1 MSQHIIVWFRQD
13 LRLND
18 NPALE
23 SAVSSNKAV
32 IPVYINDDNCGRP
45 AGTMARWW
53 RDASLA
59 KLEQDLRARG
69 SRLIYRDGKAET
81 ILPKLAEETGAAAV
95 LWNRQYEADI
105 VARDTALKATLKDKG
120 LKAESFNGSL
130 LFEPWE
136 VTSKSTGGPFK
147 VFTPFWRACRA
158 LGLKRGLWTAPD
170 KFNAPEGWPHSD
182 ALPQSAAL
190 PHMDKLQ
197 DWQPGE
203 DGARAALKLF
213 LTQNISGYAERRNL
227 PAEPAT
233 SRLSPHLRWGEISPA
248 RIVAETEQANISSDD
263 GDKFLS
269 ELGWREF
276 SYQLLY
282 HNPDLRQTC
291 LQEKFEAFPWRHN
304 EADFEAWKSGET
316 GYPIV
321 DAGMRELRR
330 TGYMHNRVRMV
341 AASFLIKHLL
351 IDWREGERWF
361 WECLVD
367 ADPANNSASWQW
379 VAGCGADAAPY
390 FRIFNP
396 ILQGP
401 KFDADGIYTKTYVP
415 ELNALSG
422 KTLYAP
428 WTAKGD
434 MLAAGEIALGATYPN
449 PIVNHEA
456 ARARAL
462 ESFKSLS

>member
-18 NPALE
+18 NPALQ
-23 SAVSSNKAV
+23 SALNSSSAV
-32 IPVYINDDNCGRP
+32 IPVFIDDETCGRQ
-45 AGTMARWW
+45 AGSMSRWW
-53 RDASLA
+53 RDNSLA
-59 KLEQDLRARG
+59 KLNNALNKRG
-69 SRLIYRDGKAET
+69 SRLIYRKGKAADV
-81 ILPKLAEETGAAAV
+81 LPALALEVGATSV
-95 LWNRQYEADI
+95 YWNRQYEANI
-105 VARDTALKATLKDKG
+105 VARDTAIKSKLKEDGIKV
-120 LKAESFNGSL
+120 ESFNGSL

-136 VTSKSTGGPFK
+136 VTSKSTGGPFR
-147 VFTPFWRACRA
+147 VFTPFWRACCS
-158 LGLKRGLWTAPD
+158 LGLKRGLSD
-170 KFNAPEGWPHSD
+170 APEKISAPEQWPNSD
-182 ALPQSAAL
+182 ALPETSAL
-190 PHMDKLQ
+190 PHMDNL
-197 DWQPGE
+197 DMWQPGE
-203 DGARAALKLF
+203 DGASDALALF
-213 LTQNISGYAERRNL
+213 LSKNIGDYAERRNL

-248 RIVAETEQANISSDD
+248 RIIAETQAANIKTND
-263 GDKFLS
+263 GDKFFS

-282 HNPDLRQTC
+282 HNPELAETC
-291 LQEKFEAFPWRHN
+291 LQDKFEAFPWRDD
-304 EADFEAWKSGET
+304 ADAFEAWRLGET

-330 TGYMHNRVRMV
+330 TGYMHNRVRMI

-351 IDWREGERWF
+351 IDWREGEKWF

-401 KFDADGIYTKTYVP
+401 KFDAEGIYTKTYVP

-428 WTAKGD
+428 WTAKSD
-434 MLAAGEIALGATYPN
+434 MLDSGAISLGNTYPN

-462 ESFKSLS
+462 ESFKSL

>member
-1 MSQHIIVWFRQD
+1 MSQNIIVWFRQD

-23 SAVSSNKAV
+23 SALSGDNTITA
-32 IPVYINDDNCGRP
+32 IFIDDENCGRQ

-53 RDASLA
+53 RDRSLAALDASLQ
-59 KLEQDLRARG
+59 KRG
-69 SRLIYRDGKAET
+69 NRLIYRRGKATEV
-81 ILPKLAEETGAAAV
+81 LRKLAEEVQASTV
-95 LWNRQYEADI
+95 YWNRQYEADI
-105 VARDTALKATLKDKG
+105 VARDTDIKAELKAAG
-120 LKAESFNGSL
+120 YEAESFNGSL

-158 LGLKRGLWTAPD
+158 LGLERGLFDAPQHIPSPD
-170 KFNAPEGWPHSD
+170 TNISSEP
-182 ALPQSAAL
+182 LPQTDAL
-190 PHMDKLQ
+190 PHMDRLD

-203 DGARAALKLF
+203 SGATRALEVF
-213 LTQNISGYAERRNL
+213 LTQNISGYGERRNL

-248 RIVAETEQANISSDD
+248 RIAAETLAAKINQED

-269 ELGWREF
+269 EIGWREF

-282 HNPDLRQTC
+282 HNPDLPETC
-291 LQEKFEAFPWRHN
+291 LQEKFEAFPWR
-304 EADFEAWKSGET
+304 ESAEDLEAWKRGET

-330 TGYMHNRVRMV
+330 TGYMHNRVRMI

-351 IDWREGERWF
+351 IDWREGEKWF

-401 KFDADGIYTKTYVP
+401 KFDGDGIYTKAYVP
-415 ELNALSG
+415 ELKSLSG
-422 KTLYAP
+422 KTLFSP

-434 MLAAGEIALGATYPN
+434 MLDSGNIALGQTYPN

-462 ESFKSLS
+462 ESFKSL

>member
-1 MSQHIIVWFRQD
+1 M
-13 LRLND
+13 
-18 NPALE
+18 
-23 SAVSSNKAV
+23 
-32 IPVYINDDNCGRP
+32 
-45 AGTMARWW
+45 
-53 RDASLA
+53 
-59 KLEQDLRARG
+59 
-69 SRLIYRDGKAET
+69 RLIL
-81 ILPKLAEETGAAAV
+81 LPAIPPSKS
-95 LWNRQYEADI
+95 
-105 VARDTALKATLKDKG
+105 KLKDSG
-120 LKAESFNGSL
+120 IEAESFNGSL

-147 VFTPFWRACRA
+147 VFTPFWRACCA
-158 LGLKRGLWTAPD
+158 LGLKRGLWNAPD
-170 KFNAPEGWPHSD
+170 KITAPAQWPQSD
-182 ALPQSAAL
+182 ALPATAPL
-190 PHMDKLQ
+190 DHMDSLNI
-197 DWQPGE
+197 WQPGE
-203 DGARAALKLF
+203 DGARDALALF
-213 LTQNISGYAERRNL
+213 LSENISGYAERRNL

-248 RIVAETEQANISSDD
+248 RIVAETEAANIKTDD
-263 GDKFLS
+263 GTKFLS

-282 HNPDLRQTC
+282 HNPELAETC
-291 LQEKFEAFPWRHN
+291 LQNKFEAFPWRDD
-304 EADFEAWKSGET
+304 ADAFEAWKRGET

-330 TGYMHNRVRMV
+330 TGYMHNRVRMI

-351 IDWREGERWF
+351 IDWREGEKWF

-428 WTAKGD
+428 WTAKSD
-434 MLAAGEIALGATYPN
+434 MLDSGAISLGDTYPN

-462 ESFKSLS
+462 ESFKSL

>member
-18 NPALE
+18 NPALQ
-23 SAVSSNKAV
+23 SALNGNHAV
-32 IPVYINDDNCGRP
+32 TPVFIDDDDCGRRP
-45 AGTMARWW
+45 GVMGRWW
-53 RDASLA
+53 RDKSLA
-59 KLEQDLRARG
+59 QLNDALKLRG
-69 SRLIYRDGKAET
+69 SQLIYRKGRAQEV
-81 ILPKLAEETGAAAV
+81 LPTLAKQVGATAV
-95 LWNRQYEADI
+95 YWNRQYEADI
-105 VARDTALKATLKDKG
+105 VARDTAIKIKLKDNHIY
-120 LKAESFNGSL
+120 AESFNGSL

-147 VFTPFWRACRA
+147 VFTPFWRACCA
-158 LGLKRGLWTAPD
+158 MGLKRGLWNAPD
-170 KFNAPEGWPHSD
+170 KITAPAQWPQSD
-182 ALPQSAAL
+182 ALPATAPL
-190 PHMDKLQ
+190 DHMDSLNM
-197 DWQPGE
+197 WQPGE
-203 DGARAALKLF
+203 DGARDALALF
-213 LTQNISGYAERRNL
+213 LTQNIDGYAERRNL

-233 SRLSPHLRWGEISPA
+233 SRLSPHLRWGEISPS
-248 RIVAETEQANISSDD
+248 RIVAETEAANIKADD
-263 GDKFLS
+263 GTKFLS

-282 HNPDLRQTC
+282 HNPELAETC
-291 LQEKFEAFPWRHN
+291 LQNKFEAFPWRDDA
-304 EADFEAWKSGET
+304 EALEAWKRGET

-330 TGYMHNRVRMV
+330 TGYMHNRVRMI

-351 IDWREGERWF
+351 IDWREGEKWF

-428 WTAKGD
+428 WTAKSD
-434 MLAAGEIALGATYPN
+434 MLDSGAISLGDTYPN

-462 ESFKSLS
+462 ESFKSL

>member
-18 NPALE
+18 NPALQ
-23 SAVSSNKAV
+23 SALNGNSAV
-32 IPVYINDDNCGRP
+32 IPVFIEDETCGRQ
-45 AGTMARWW
+45 AGSISRWW
-53 RDASLA
+53 RDNSLA
-59 KLEQDLRARG
+59 KLNNALSKRG
-69 SRLIYRDGKAET
+69 SRLIYRKGKAADV
-81 ILPKLAEETGAAAV
+81 LAALASEVDATSV
-95 LWNRQYEADI
+95 HWNRQYEADI
-105 VARDTALKATLKDKG
+105 VARDTAIKSTLKEDG
-120 LKAESFNGSL
+120 IEAESFNGSL

-147 VFTPFWRACRA
+147 VFTPFWRACCA
-158 LGLKRGLWTAPD
+158 LGLKRGLWD
-170 KFNAPEGWPHSD
+170 APEKISAPAQWPNSD
-182 ALPQSAAL
+182 ALPETAAL
-190 PHMDKLQ
+190 PHMDRL
-197 DWQPGE
+197 DMWQPGE
-203 DGARAALKLF
+203 DGARDALALF
-213 LTQNISGYAERRNL
+213 LGENISGYAERRNL

-248 RIVAETEQANISSDD
+248 RIVAETQAADIKADD

-282 HNPDLRQTC
+282 HNPELAETC
-291 LQEKFEAFPWRHN
+291 LQDKFEAFPWRDD
-304 EADFEAWKSGET
+304 ADAFEAWKLGET

-330 TGYMHNRVRMV
+330 TGYMHNRVRMI

-351 IDWREGERWF
+351 IDWRKGEKWF

-401 KFDADGIYTKTYVP
+401 KFDAEGIYTKTYVP
-415 ELNALSG
+415 ELNSLSG

-428 WTAKGD
+428 WTAKSD
-434 MLAAGEIALGATYPN
+434 MLDSGAISLGDTYPN

-462 ESFKSLS
+462 ESFKSL

>member
-18 NPALE
+18 NPALQ
-23 SAVSSNKAV
+23 SALNGKNAV
-32 IPVYINDDNCGRP
+32 TPVFIDDNDCGRQP
-45 AGTMARWW
+45 GIMGRWW
-53 RDASLA
+53 RDKSLA
-59 KLEQDLRARG
+59 QLNDALKSRG
-69 SRLIYRDGKAET
+69 SRLVFRKGRAQEV
-81 ILPKLAEETGAAAV
+81 LPTLAKQVGATAV
-95 LWNRQYEADI
+95 YWNRQYEADI
-105 VARDTALKATLKDKG
+105 VARDTAIKRTLKEGGID
-120 LKAESFNGSL
+120 AESFNGSL

-147 VFTPFWRACRA
+147 VFTPFWSACCA
-158 LGLKRGLWTAPD
+158 LGLKRGLWNVPDKITAP
-170 KFNAPEGWPHSD
+170 AQWPQSD
-182 ALPQSAAL
+182 ALPATAPL
-190 PHMDKLQ
+190 DHMDSL
-197 DWQPGE
+197 DIWQPGE
-203 DGARAALKLF
+203 DGARDALALF
-213 LTQNISGYAERRNL
+213 LAQNIAGYAERRNL

-248 RIVAETEQANISSDD
+248 RIVAETEATNIKTDD
-263 GDKFLS
+263 GTKFLS

-282 HNPDLRQTC
+282 HNPELAETC
-291 LQEKFEAFPWRHN
+291 LQNKFEAFPWRN
-304 EADFEAWKSGET
+304 DADAFEAWKHGET

-330 TGYMHNRVRMV
+330 TGYMHNRVRMI

-351 IDWREGERWF
+351 IDWREGEKWF

-415 ELNALSG
+415 ELSALSG

-428 WTAKGD
+428 WTAKSD
-434 MLAAGEIALGATYPN
+434 MLDSGAISLGDTYPN

-462 ESFKSLS
+462 ESFKSL

>member
-18 NPALE
+18 NSALQ
-23 SAVSSNKAV
+23 SALNGNSAV
-32 IPVYINDDNCGRP
+32 IPVFIEDETCGRQ
-45 AGTMARWW
+45 AGSMSRWW
-53 RDASLA
+53 RDNSLA
-59 KLEQDLRARG
+59 KLNNALSKRG
-69 SRLIYRDGKAET
+69 SRLIYRKGKAADV
-81 ILPKLAEETGAAAV
+81 LAALASEVGATSV
-95 LWNRQYEADI
+95 HWNRQYEADI
-105 VARDTALKATLKDKG
+105 VARDTAIKSTLKEDG
-120 LKAESFNGSL
+120 IEAESFNGSL

-147 VFTPFWRACRA
+147 VFTPFWRACCT
-158 LGLKRGLWTAPD
+158 LGLKRGLWD
-170 KFNAPEGWPHSD
+170 APEKISAPAQWPNSD
-182 ALPQSAAL
+182 ALPETAAL
-190 PHMDKLQ
+190 PHMDSL
-197 DWQPGE
+197 DMWQPGE
-203 DGARAALKLF
+203 DGARDALALF
-213 LTQNISGYAERRNL
+213 LSENISGYAERRNL

-248 RIVAETEQANISSDD
+248 RIVAETQAADIKADD

-282 HNPDLRQTC
+282 HNPELAETC
-291 LQEKFEAFPWRHN
+291 LQDKFEAFPWRDD
-304 EADFEAWKSGET
+304 ADAFEAWKLGET

-330 TGYMHNRVRMV
+330 TGYMHNRVRMI

-351 IDWREGERWF
+351 IDWREGEKWF
-361 WECLVD
+361 WECLAD

-401 KFDADGIYTKTYVP
+401 KFDAEGIYTKTYVP
-415 ELNALSG
+415 ELNTLSG

-428 WTAKGD
+428 WTAKSDILDSGAISLGD
-434 MLAAGEIALGATYPN
+434 TYPN
-449 PIVNHEA
+449 PIVKHFNRHDA
-456 ARARAL
+456 VI
-462 ESFKSLS
+462 FFG

>member
-18 NPALE
+18 NPALQ
-23 SAVSSNKAV
+23 SALNGNSAV
-32 IPVYINDDNCGRP
+32 IPVFIEDETCGRQ
-45 AGTMARWW
+45 AGSMSRWW
-53 RDASLA
+53 RDNSLA
-59 KLEQDLRARG
+59 KLNNALSKRG
-69 SRLIYRDGKAET
+69 SRLIYRKGKAADVLT
-81 ILPKLAEETGAAAV
+81 ALASEVGATSV
-95 LWNRQYEADI
+95 HWNRQYEADI
-105 VARDTALKATLKDKG
+105 IARDTAIKSTLKEDG
-120 LKAESFNGSL
+120 IEAESFNGSL

-147 VFTPFWRACRA
+147 VFTPFWRACCA
-158 LGLKRGLWTAPD
+158 LGLKRGLWD
-170 KFNAPEGWPHSD
+170 APEKISAPAQWPNSD
-182 ALPQSAAL
+182 ALPETAAL
-190 PHMDKLQ
+190 PHMDRLEM
-197 DWQPGE
+197 WQPGE
-203 DGARAALKLF
+203 DGAHDALALF
-213 LTQNISGYAERRNL
+213 LSENISGYAERRNL

-248 RIVAETEQANISSDD
+248 RIVAETQAADIKADD

-282 HNPDLRQTC
+282 HNPELAETC
-291 LQEKFEAFPWRHN
+291 LQDKFEAFPWRDD
-304 EADFEAWKSGET
+304 ADAFEAWKLGET

-330 TGYMHNRVRMV
+330 TGYMHNRVRMI

-351 IDWREGERWF
+351 IDWRKGEKWF

-401 KFDADGIYTKTYVP
+401 KFDAEGIYTKTYVP

-428 WTAKGD
+428 WTAKSD
-434 MLAAGEIALGATYPN
+434 MLDSGAISLGDTYPN

-462 ESFKSLS
+462 ESFKSL

>member
-1 MSQHIIVWFRQD
+1 VSQHIIVWFRQD

-23 SAVSSNKAV
+23 SALNSKAAV
-32 IPVYINDDNCGRP
+32 IPVYINDKNCGRQ
-45 AGTMARWW
+45 AGAMGLWW

-59 KLEQDLRARG
+59 KLDQALKARG
-69 SRLIYRDGKAET
+69 SKLIYRDGKAQDV
-81 ILPKLAEETGAAAV
+81 LPALATEVGASAV
-95 LWNRQYEADI
+95 VWNRQYEADI
-105 VARDTALKATLKDKG
+105 IARDTDIKSRLKDMG
-120 LKAESFNGSL
+120 LEAESFNASL

-158 LGLKRGLWTAPD
+158 LGIKRGLWDAPEKIAAPD
-170 KFNAPEGWPHSD
+170 SWPHSD
-182 ALPQSAAL
+182 ALPQATPLA
-190 PHMDKLQ
+190 HMDRL
-197 DWQPGE
+197 DEWQPGE
-203 DGARAALKLF
+203 DGARAALNLF

-227 PAEPAT
+227 PSEPAT

-248 RIVAETEQANISSDD
+248 RIVAETEKAKIIGDD

-282 HNPDLRQTC
+282 HNPDLPETC
-291 LQEKFEAFPWRHN
+291 LQEKFETFPWRDS
-304 EADFEAWKSGET
+304 ADDLEAWKRGET

-351 IDWREGERWF
+351 IDWREGEKWF

-401 KFDADGIYTKTYVP
+401 KFDAEGIYTKTYVP
-415 ELNALSG
+415 ELSALSG

-428 WTAKGD
+428 WTAKTE
-434 MLAAGEIALGATYPN
+434 MLDSGQIALGDTYPN

-462 ESFKSLS
+462 ERFKSL

>member
-18 NPALE
+18 NPALQ
-23 SAVSSNKAV
+23 SALKGSRAV
-32 IPVYINDDNCGRP
+32 IPVFIDDEACGRQ
-45 AGTMARWW
+45 AGSMSRWW
-53 RDASLA
+53 RDNSLA
-59 KLEQDLRARG
+59 KLNNALSKRG
-69 SRLIYRDGKAET
+69 SRLIYRK
-81 ILPKLAEETGAAAV
+81 GAAADV
-95 LWNRQYEADI
+95 LLALASEVGAKSVYWNRQYEANI
-105 VARDTALKATLKDKG
+105 VARDTAIKGKLKEASIE
-120 LKAESFNGSL
+120 AESFNGSL

-147 VFTPFWRACRA
+147 VFTPFWRACCA
-158 LGLKRGLWTAPD
+158 LGLKRGLSDAPG
-170 KFNAPEGWPHSD
+170 KISAPEQWPNGD
-182 ALPQSAAL
+182 ALPETSAL
-190 PHMDKLQ
+190 PHIDSLDM
-197 DWQPGE
+197 WQPGE
-203 DGARAALKLF
+203 DGAWNALALF
-213 LTQNISGYAERRNL
+213 LSENIGGYAERRNL

-248 RIVAETEQANISSDD
+248 RIVAETQAAEIKTID

-282 HNPDLRQTC
+282 HNPELAETC
-291 LQEKFEAFPWRHN
+291 LQDKFEAFPWRDD
-304 EADFEAWKSGET
+304 ADALEAWKLGET

-330 TGYMHNRVRMV
+330 TGYMHNRVRMIT
-341 AASFLIKHLL
+341 ASFLIKHLL
-351 IDWREGERWF
+351 IDWREGEKWF

-401 KFDADGIYTKTYVP
+401 KFDAEGIYTKTYVP

-428 WTAKGD
+428 WTAKSD
-434 MLAAGEIALGATYPN
+434 MLDSGAISLGNTYPN

-462 ESFKSLS
+462 ESFKSL

>member
-1 MSQHIIVWFRQD
+1 MSQNIIVWFRQD

-18 NPALE
+18 NPALQC
-23 SAVSSNKAV
+23 ALDGNNTV
-32 IPVYINDDNCGRP
+32 IPVFIDDENCGRQ
-45 AGTMARWW
+45 AGTMGLWW
-53 RDASLA
+53 RNKSLA
-59 KLEQDLRARG
+59 KLDASLKKRG
-69 SRLIYRDGKAET
+69 NRLIYRKGRAADVLTG
-81 ILPKLAEETGAAAV
+81 LAKEVNAHAV
-95 LWNRQYEADI
+95 YWNRQYEADI
-105 VARDTALKATLKDKG
+105 VARDTAIKSKLKDG
-120 LKAESFNGSL
+120 GIDAESFNGSL

-147 VFTPFWRACRA
+147 VFTPFWRACCA
-158 LGLKRGLWTAPD
+158 LGLKRGLWNVPDKITAP
-170 KFNAPEGWPHSD
+170 AQWPESH
-182 ALPQSAAL
+182 ALPDTAAL
-190 PHMDKLQ
+190 AQMDSLNI
-197 DWQPGE
+197 WQPGE
-203 DGARAALKLF
+203 DGAGDALALF

-248 RIVAETEQANISSDD
+248 RIVAETEAANIKTDD
-263 GDKFLS
+263 GTKFLS

-282 HNPDLRQTC
+282 HNPELAETC
-291 LQEKFEAFPWRHN
+291 LQNKFEAFPWRN
-304 EADFEAWKSGET
+304 DADAFEAWKLGET

-330 TGYMHNRVRMV
+330 TGYMHNRVRMI

-351 IDWREGERWF
+351 IDWREGEKWF

-415 ELNALSG
+415 ELSALSG
-422 KTLYAP
+422 KNLYAP
-428 WTAKGD
+428 WTAKSD
-434 MLAAGEIALGATYPN
+434 MLDSGAIRLGNTYPN

-462 ESFKSLS
+462 KSFKSL

>member
-18 NPALE
+18 NPALQ
-23 SAVSSNKAV
+23 SALNGKNAV
-32 IPVYINDDNCGRP
+32 TPVFIDDNDCGRQP
-45 AGTMARWW
+45 GIMGRWW
-53 RDASLA
+53 RDKSLA
-59 KLEQDLRARG
+59 QLNDALKSRG
-69 SRLIYRDGKAET
+69 SRLVFRKGKAQEV
-81 ILPKLAEETGAAAV
+81 LPTLAKQVGATAV
-95 LWNRQYEADI
+95 YWNRQYEADI
-105 VARDTALKATLKDKG
+105 VARDTAIKSTLKEG
-120 LKAESFNGSL
+120 GIEAESFNGSL

-147 VFTPFWRACRA
+147 VFTPFWRACCA
-158 LGLKRGLWTAPD
+158 LGLKRGLWNVPDKITAP
-170 KFNAPEGWPHSD
+170 AQWPQSD
-182 ALPQSAAL
+182 ALPATAPL
-190 PHMDKLQ
+190 DHMDSL
-197 DWQPGE
+197 DIWQPGE
-203 DGARAALKLF
+203 DGARDALALF
-213 LTQNISGYAERRNL
+213 LAQNIAGYAERRNL

-248 RIVAETEQANISSDD
+248 RIVAETEATNIKTDD
-263 GDKFLS
+263 GTKFLS

-282 HNPDLRQTC
+282 HNPELAETC
-291 LQEKFEAFPWRHN
+291 LQNKFEAFPWRN
-304 EADFEAWKSGET
+304 DADAFEAWKRGET

-330 TGYMHNRVRMV
+330 TGYMHNRVRMI

-351 IDWREGERWF
+351 IDWREGEKWF

-415 ELNALSG
+415 ELTALSG

-428 WTAKGD
+428 WTAKSD
-434 MLAAGEIALGATYPN
+434 MLDSGAISLGDTYPN

-462 ESFKSLS
+462 ESFKSL

>member
-18 NPALE
+18 NPALQ
-23 SAVSSNKAV
+23 SALNGKNAV
-32 IPVYINDDNCGRP
+32 IPVFIDDNDCGRQP
-45 AGTMARWW
+45 GIMGRWW
-53 RDASLA
+53 RDKSLA
-59 KLEQDLRARG
+59 QLNDALKSRG
-69 SRLIYRDGKAET
+69 SRLVFRKGRAQEV
-81 ILPKLAEETGAAAV
+81 LPTLAKQVGATAV
-95 LWNRQYEADI
+95 YWNRQYEADI
-105 VARDTALKATLKDKG
+105 VARDTAIKSKLKDSG
-120 LKAESFNGSL
+120 IEAESFNGSL

-147 VFTPFWRACRA
+147 VFTPFWRACCA
-158 LGLKRGLWTAPD
+158 LGLKRGLWNVPDKITAP
-170 KFNAPEGWPHSD
+170 AQWPQSD
-182 ALPQSAAL
+182 ALPATAPL
-190 PHMDKLQ
+190 DHMDSLNI
-197 DWQPGE
+197 WQPGE
-203 DGARAALKLF
+203 DGARDALALF
-213 LTQNISGYAERRNL
+213 LSENISGYAERRNL

-248 RIVAETEQANISSDD
+248 RIVAETEATNIKTDD
-263 GDKFLS
+263 GTKFLS

-282 HNPDLRQTC
+282 HNPELAETC
-291 LQEKFEAFPWRHN
+291 LQNKFEAFPWRN
-304 EADFEAWKSGET
+304 DADAFEAWKRGET

-330 TGYMHNRVRMV
+330 TGYMHNRVRMIV
-341 AASFLIKHLL
+341 ASFLIKHLL
-351 IDWREGERWF
+351 IDWREGEKWF

-415 ELNALSG
+415 ELSALSG

-428 WTAKGD
+428 WTAKSD
-434 MLAAGEIALGATYPN
+434 MLDSGAISLGDTYPN

-462 ESFKSLS
+462 ESFKSL

>member
-18 NPALE
+18 NLALQ
-23 SAVSSNKAV
+23 SALNGKNAV
-32 IPVYINDDNCGRP
+32 IPVFIDDSDCGRQP
-45 AGTMARWW
+45 GIMGRWW
-53 RDASLA
+53 RDKSLA
-59 KLEQDLRARG
+59 QLNDALKSRG
-69 SRLIYRDGKAET
+69 SRLVFRKGRAQEV
-81 ILPKLAEETGAAAV
+81 LPTLAKQVGATAV
-95 LWNRQYEADI
+95 YWNRQYEADI
-105 VARDTALKATLKDKG
+105 VARDTAIKSKLKDSG
-120 LKAESFNGSL
+120 IEAESFNGSL

-147 VFTPFWRACRA
+147 VFTPFWRACCA
-158 LGLKRGLWTAPD
+158 LGLKRGLWD
-170 KFNAPEGWPHSD
+170 APEKISAPAQWPQSD
-182 ALPQSAAL
+182 ALPATAPL
-190 PHMDKLQ
+190 DHMDSLNI
-197 DWQPGE
+197 WQPGE
-203 DGARAALKLF
+203 DGARDALALF
-213 LTQNISGYAERRNL
+213 LSENISGYAERRNL

-248 RIVAETEQANISSDD
+248 RIVAETEAANIKTDD
-263 GDKFLS
+263 GTKFLS

-282 HNPDLRQTC
+282 HNPELAETC
-291 LQEKFEAFPWRHN
+291 LQNKFEAFPWRN
-304 EADFEAWKSGET
+304 DADAFEAWKRGET

-330 TGYMHNRVRMV
+330 TGYMHNRVRMI

-351 IDWREGERWF
+351 IDWREGEKWF

-415 ELNALSG
+415 ELSALSG

-428 WTAKGD
+428 WTAKSD
-434 MLAAGEIALGATYPN
+434 MLDSGAISLGDTYPN

-462 ESFKSLS
+462 ESFKSL

>member
-18 NPALE
+18 NPALQ
-23 SAVSSNKAV
+23 SALNGKNAV
-32 IPVYINDDNCGRP
+32 TPVFIDDNDCGRQP
-45 AGTMARWW
+45 GIMGRWW
-53 RDASLA
+53 RDKSLA
-59 KLEQDLRARG
+59 QLNDALKSRG
-69 SRLIYRDGKAET
+69 SRLVFRKGRAQDV
-81 ILPKLAEETGAAAV
+81 LPTLAKQVGATAV
-95 LWNRQYEADI
+95 YWNRQYEADI
-105 VARDTALKATLKDKG
+105 VARDTAIKSTLKEGGID
-120 LKAESFNGSL
+120 AESFNGSL

-147 VFTPFWRACRA
+147 VFTPFWSACCA
-158 LGLKRGLWTAPD
+158 LGLKRGLWNVPDKITAP
-170 KFNAPEGWPHSD
+170 AQWPQSD
-182 ALPQSAAL
+182 ALPATAPL
-190 PHMDKLQ
+190 DHMDSL
-197 DWQPGE
+197 DIWQPGE
-203 DGARAALKLF
+203 DGARDALALF
-213 LTQNISGYAERRNL
+213 LAQNIAGYAERRNL

-248 RIVAETEQANISSDD
+248 RIVAETEATNIKTDD
-263 GDKFLS
+263 GTKFLS

-282 HNPDLRQTC
+282 HNPELAETC
-291 LQEKFEAFPWRHN
+291 LQNKFEAFPWRN
-304 EADFEAWKSGET
+304 DADAFEAWKRGET

-330 TGYMHNRVRMV
+330 TGYMHNRVRMIV
-341 AASFLIKHLL
+341 ASFLIKHLL
-351 IDWREGERWF
+351 IDWREGEKWF

-415 ELNALSG
+415 ELSALSG

-428 WTAKGD
+428 WTAKSD
-434 MLAAGEIALGATYPN
+434 MLDSGAISLGDTYPN

-462 ESFKSLS
+462 ESFKSL

>member
-1 MSQHIIVWFRQD
+1 VSQHIIVWFRQD
-13 LRLND
+13 LRLDD
-18 NPALE
+18 NLALE
-23 SAVSSNKAV
+23 SAVSSASAI
-32 IPVYINDDNCGRP
+32 IPIYIDDETCGRQP
-45 AGTMARWW
+45 GTMGRWW
-53 RDASLA
+53 RDASLR
-59 KLEQDLRARG
+59 KLDAALKARG
-69 SRLIYRDGKAET
+69 SRLIYRTGKAEQ
-81 ILPKLAEETGAAAV
+81 ILPELAQEVGAKAV
-95 LWNRQYEADI
+95 VWNRQYEADI
-105 VARDTALKATLKDKG
+105 VARDTDIKKSLKDSG
-120 LKAESFNGSL
+120 IDAESFNGAL

-147 VFTPFWRACRA
+147 VFTPFWRACRT
-158 LGLKRGLWTAPD
+158 LGLKRALWDAPAKLPAPD
-170 KFNAPEGWPHSD
+170 SWPDSAPLPATNAPS
-182 ALPQSAAL
+182 
-190 PHMDKLQ
+190 HMDRLGG
-197 DWQPGE
+197 WQPGE
-203 DGARAALKLF
+203 DGARAALSLF
-213 LTQNISGYAERRNL
+213 LTQNIGGYAERRNL

-248 RIVAETEQANISSDD
+248 RIVSETQNADIAADD
-263 GDKFLS
+263 GDRFLA

-282 HNPDLRQTC
+282 HNPALRETC
-291 LQEKFEAFPWRHN
+291 LQEKFEAFPWRNDPH
-304 EADFEAWKSGET
+304 ELEAWKRGET

-330 TGYMHNRVRMV
+330 TGYMHNRVRMI

-351 IDWREGERWF
+351 VDWREGEKWF

-401 KFDADGIYTKTYVP
+401 KFDADGVYTKTYVP

-428 WTAKGD
+428 WTAKSD
-434 MLAAGEIALGATYPN
+434 MLDGGQIALGETYPN

-462 ESFKSLS
+462 ESFKSL

>member
-18 NPALE
+18 NSALQ
-23 SAVSSNKAV
+23 SALNGNSAV
-32 IPVYINDDNCGRP
+32 IPVFIEDETCGRQ
-45 AGTMARWW
+45 AGSMSRWW
-53 RDASLA
+53 RDNSLA
-59 KLEQDLRARG
+59 KLNNALSKRG
-69 SRLIYRDGKAET
+69 SRLIYRKGKAADV
-81 ILPKLAEETGAAAV
+81 LAALASEVGATSV
-95 LWNRQYEADI
+95 HWNRQYEANI
-105 VARDTALKATLKDKG
+105 VARDTAIKSTLKEDG
-120 LKAESFNGSL
+120 IEAESFNGSL

-147 VFTPFWRACRA
+147 VFTPFWRACCA
-158 LGLKRGLWTAPD
+158 LGLKRGLWD
-170 KFNAPEGWPHSD
+170 APEKISAPAQWPNSD
-182 ALPQSAAL
+182 ALPETAAL
-190 PHMDKLQ
+190 PHMDRL
-197 DWQPGE
+197 DMWQPGE
-203 DGARAALKLF
+203 DGARDALALF
-213 LTQNISGYAERRNL
+213 LGENISGYAERRNL

-248 RIVAETEQANISSDD
+248 RIVAETQAADIKADD

-282 HNPDLRQTC
+282 HNPELAETC
-291 LQEKFEAFPWRHN
+291 LQDKFEAFPWRDD
-304 EADFEAWKSGET
+304 ADAFEAWKLGET

-330 TGYMHNRVRMV
+330 TGYMHNRVRMI

-351 IDWREGERWF
+351 IDWRKGEKWF

-401 KFDADGIYTKTYVP
+401 KFDAEGIYTKTYVP
-415 ELNALSG
+415 ELNSLSG

-428 WTAKGD
+428 WTAKSD
-434 MLAAGEIALGATYPN
+434 MLDSGAISLGDTYPN

-462 ESFKSLS
+462 ESFKSL

>member
-18 NPALE
+18 NPALQ
-23 SAVSSNKAV
+23 SALNGKNAV
-32 IPVYINDDNCGRP
+32 TPVFIDDNDCGRQP
-45 AGTMARWW
+45 GIMGRWW
-53 RDASLA
+53 RDKSLA
-59 KLEQDLRARG
+59 QLNDALKSRG
-69 SRLIYRDGKAET
+69 SRLVFRKGRAQEV
-81 ILPKLAEETGAAAV
+81 LPTLAKQVGATAV
-95 LWNRQYEADI
+95 YWNRQYEADI
-105 VARDTALKATLKDKG
+105 VARDTAIKRTLKEGGID
-120 LKAESFNGSL
+120 AESFNGSL

-147 VFTPFWRACRA
+147 VFTPFWSACCA
-158 LGLKRGLWTAPD
+158 LGLKRGLWNVPDKITAP
-170 KFNAPEGWPHSD
+170 AQWPQSD
-182 ALPQSAAL
+182 ALPATAPL
-190 PHMDKLQ
+190 DHMDSL
-197 DWQPGE
+197 DIWQPGE
-203 DGARAALKLF
+203 DGARDALALF
-213 LTQNISGYAERRNL
+213 LAQNIAGYAERRNL

-248 RIVAETEQANISSDD
+248 RIVAETEATNIKTDD
-263 GDKFLS
+263 GTKFLS

-282 HNPDLRQTC
+282 HNPELAETC
-291 LQEKFEAFPWRHN
+291 LQNKFEAFPWRN
-304 EADFEAWKSGET
+304 DADAFEAWKRGET

-330 TGYMHNRVRMV
+330 TGYMHNRVRMIV
-341 AASFLIKHLL
+341 ASFLIKHLL
-351 IDWREGERWF
+351 IDWREGEKWF

-415 ELNALSG
+415 ELSALSG

-428 WTAKGD
+428 WTAKSD
-434 MLAAGEIALGATYPN
+434 MLDSGAISLGDTYPN

-462 ESFKSLS
+462 ESFKSL

>member
-18 NPALE
+18 NPALQC
-23 SAVSSNKAV
+23 ALDGNNAV
-32 IPVYINDDNCGRP
+32 IPIFIDDENCGRQ
-45 AGTMARWW
+45 AGTMGLWW
-53 RDASLA
+53 RNKSLT
-59 KLEQDLRARG
+59 KLNESLKKRG
-69 SRLIYRDGKAET
+69 NRLIYRKGRAADVLFA
-81 ILPKLAEETGAAAV
+81 LAKEVNARAV
-95 LWNRQYEADI
+95 YWNRQYEADI
-105 VARDTALKATLKDKG
+105 VARDTAIKSKLKDG
-120 LKAESFNGSL
+120 GIDAESFNGSL

-147 VFTPFWRACRA
+147 VFTPFWRACCA
-158 LGLKRGLWTAPD
+158 LGLKRGLWNVPDKITAP
-170 KFNAPEGWPHSD
+170 AQWPESN
-182 ALPQSAAL
+182 ALPDMAAL
-190 PHMDKLQ
+190 AHMNNLNI
-197 DWQPGE
+197 WQPGE
-203 DGARAALKLF
+203 DGAGDALALF

-248 RIVAETEQANISSDD
+248 RIVAETEAANIKTDD
-263 GDKFLS
+263 GTKFLS

-282 HNPDLRQTC
+282 HNPDLAETC
-291 LQEKFEAFPWRHN
+291 LQNKFEAFPWRN
-304 EADFEAWKSGET
+304 DADAFEAWKRGET

-330 TGYMHNRVRMV
+330 TGYMHNRVRMI

-351 IDWREGERWF
+351 IDWREGEKWF

-415 ELNALSG
+415 ELSALSG

-428 WTAKGD
+428 WTAKSD
-434 MLAAGEIALGATYPN
+434 MLDSGAISLGDTYPN

-462 ESFKSLS
+462 ESFKSL

>member
-18 NPALE
+18 NPALQ
-23 SAVSSNKAV
+23 SALNGKNAV
-32 IPVYINDDNCGRP
+32 IPVFIDDNDCGRQP
-45 AGTMARWW
+45 GIMGRWW
-53 RDASLA
+53 RDKSLA
-59 KLEQDLRARG
+59 QLNDALKSRG
-69 SRLIYRDGKAET
+69 SRLIFRKGRAQDV
-81 ILPKLAEETGAAAV
+81 LPTLAKQVGATAV
-95 LWNRQYEADI
+95 YWNRQYEADI
-105 VARDTALKATLKDKG
+105 VARDTAIKSKLKDSG
-120 LKAESFNGSL
+120 IEAESFNGSL

-147 VFTPFWRACRA
+147 VFTPFWRACCA
-158 LGLKRGLWTAPD
+158 LGLKRGLWNVPDKITAP
-170 KFNAPEGWPHSD
+170 AQWPQSD
-182 ALPQSAAL
+182 ALPATAPL
-190 PHMDKLQ
+190 DHMDSLNI
-197 DWQPGE
+197 WQPGE
-203 DGARAALKLF
+203 DGARDALALF
-213 LTQNISGYAERRNL
+213 LSENISGYAERRNL

-248 RIVAETEQANISSDD
+248 RIVAETEAANIKTDD
-263 GDKFLS
+263 GTKFLS

-282 HNPDLRQTC
+282 HNPELAETC
-291 LQEKFEAFPWRHN
+291 LQNKFEAFPWRDD
-304 EADFEAWKSGET
+304 ADAFEAWKRGET

-330 TGYMHNRVRMV
+330 TGYMHNRVRMI

-351 IDWREGERWF
+351 IDWREGEKWF

-422 KTLYAP
+422 KALYAP
-428 WTAKGD
+428 WTAKSD
-434 MLAAGEIALGATYPN
+434 MLDSGAISLGDTYPN

-462 ESFKSLS
+462 ESFKSL

>member
-18 NPALE
+18 NPALQ
-23 SAVSSNKAV
+23 SALNGKNAV
-32 IPVYINDDNCGRP
+32 TPVFIDDNDCGRQP
-45 AGTMARWW
+45 GVMGRWW
-53 RDASLA
+53 RDKSLA
-59 KLEQDLRARG
+59 QLNDALKSRG
-69 SRLIYRDGKAET
+69 SRLVFRKGRAQEV
-81 ILPKLAEETGAAAV
+81 LPTLAKQVGATAV
-95 LWNRQYEADI
+95 YWNRQYEADI
-105 VARDTALKATLKDKG
+105 VARDTAIKSKLKDSG
-120 LKAESFNGSL
+120 IEAESFNGSL

-147 VFTPFWRACRA
+147 VFTPFWRACCA
-158 LGLKRGLWTAPD
+158 MGLKRGLWNAPD
-170 KFNAPEGWPHSD
+170 KITAPAQWPQSD
-182 ALPQSAAL
+182 ALPATAPL
-190 PHMDKLQ
+190 DHMDSLNI
-197 DWQPGE
+197 WQPGE
-203 DGARAALKLF
+203 DGARDALALF
-213 LTQNISGYAERRNL
+213 LAQNIAGYAERRNL

-248 RIVAETEQANISSDD
+248 RIVAETEAANIKTDD
-263 GDKFLS
+263 STKFLS

-282 HNPDLRQTC
+282 HNPELAETC
-291 LQEKFEAFPWRHN
+291 LQNKFEAFPWRDDA
-304 EADFEAWKSGET
+304 EALEAWKRGET

-330 TGYMHNRVRMV
+330 TGYMHNRVRMI

-351 IDWREGERWF
+351 IDWREGEKWF

-415 ELNALSG
+415 ELSALSG

-428 WTAKGD
+428 WTAKSD
-434 MLAAGEIALGATYPN
+434 MLDSGAISLGDTYPN

-462 ESFKSLS
+462 ESFKSL

>member
-23 SAVSSNKAV
+23 SALNSNAAV
-32 IPVYINDDNCGRP
+32 IPVYINDTSSGRP
-45 AGTMARWW
+45 AGAMGLWW
-53 RDASLA
+53 RDASLT
-59 KLEQDLRARG
+59 KLDAALRARG
-69 SRLIYRDGKAET
+69 SRLIYRDGKAAD
-81 ILPKLAEETGAAAV
+81 ILPALAKETGASAV

-105 VARDTALKATLKDKG
+105 IARDTDIKTTLKNNG
-120 LKAESFNGSL
+120 LDAESFNGSL

-158 LGLKRGLWTAPD
+158 LGLKRGLWTAHAKITP
-170 KFNAPEGWPHSD
+170 PPSWPPSD
-182 ALPQSAAL
+182 PLPQALPL
-190 PHMDKLQ
+190 PHMDRLD

-203 DGARAALKLF
+203 DGARAALNLF

-227 PAEPAT
+227 PSEPAT

-248 RIVAETEQANISSDD
+248 RIVAETENAKIIGED

-276 SYQLLY
+276 SYQLLF
-282 HNPDLRQTC
+282 HNPSLPETC
-291 LQEKFEAFPWRHN
+291 LQEKFEAFPWRDS
-304 EADFEAWKSGET
+304 ADDLEAWKRGET

-330 TGYMHNRVRMV
+330 TGFMHNRVRMV

-351 IDWREGERWF
+351 IDWRIGEKWF

-415 ELNALSG
+415 ELTALSG

-428 WTAKGD
+428 WTAKTD
-434 MLAAGEIALGATYPN
+434 MLDSGQIALGETYPT

-456 ARARAL
+456 ARALAFER
-462 ESFKSLS
+462 FKSL

>member
-18 NPALE
+18 NPALQ
-23 SAVSSNKAV
+23 SALNGNSAV
-32 IPVYINDDNCGRP
+32 IPVFIEDETCGRQ
-45 AGTMARWW
+45 AGSMSRWW
-53 RDASLA
+53 RDNSLA
-59 KLEQDLRARG
+59 KLNNALSKCG
-69 SRLIYRDGKAET
+69 SRLIYRKGKAADV
-81 ILPKLAEETGAAAV
+81 LAALASEVDATSV
-95 LWNRQYEADI
+95 HWNRQYEADI
-105 VARDTALKATLKDKG
+105 VARDTAIKSTLKEDG
-120 LKAESFNGSL
+120 IEAESFNGSL

-147 VFTPFWRACRA
+147 VFTPFWRACCA
-158 LGLKRGLWTAPD
+158 LGLKRGLWD
-170 KFNAPEGWPHSD
+170 APEKISAPAQWPNSD
-182 ALPQSAAL
+182 ALPETAAL
-190 PHMDKLQ
+190 PHMDRL
-197 DWQPGE
+197 DMWQPGE
-203 DGARAALKLF
+203 DGARDALALF
-213 LTQNISGYAERRNL
+213 LNENISGYAERRNL

-248 RIVAETEQANISSDD
+248 RIVAETQAADIKADD

-282 HNPDLRQTC
+282 HNPELAETC
-291 LQEKFEAFPWRHN
+291 LQDKFEAFPWRDD
-304 EADFEAWKSGET
+304 ADAFEAWKLGET

-330 TGYMHNRVRMV
+330 TGYMHNRVRMI

-351 IDWREGERWF
+351 IDWRKGEKWF

-401 KFDADGIYTKTYVP
+401 KFDAEGIYTKTYVP

-428 WTAKGD
+428 WTAKSD
-434 MLAAGEIALGATYPN
+434 MLDSGAISLGDTYPN

-462 ESFKSLS
+462 ESFKSL

>member
-18 NPALE
+18 NPALQ
-23 SAVSSNKAV
+23 SALNGNSAV
-32 IPVYINDDNCGRP
+32 IPVFIEDETCGRQ
-45 AGTMARWW
+45 AGSMSRWW
-53 RDASLA
+53 RNNSLA
-59 KLEQDLRARG
+59 KLNNALSKRG
-69 SRLIYRDGKAET
+69 SRLIYRKGKAADV
-81 ILPKLAEETGAAAV
+81 LAALASEVGATSV
-95 LWNRQYEADI
+95 HWNRQYEADI
-105 VARDTALKATLKDKG
+105 VARDTAIKSMLKEG
-120 LKAESFNGSL
+120 GVEAESFNGSL

-147 VFTPFWRACRA
+147 VFTPFWRACCA
-158 LGLKRGLWTAPD
+158 LGLKRGLWD
-170 KFNAPEGWPHSD
+170 APEKISAPAQWPNSD
-182 ALPQSAAL
+182 ALPETAGL
-190 PHMDKLQ
+190 LHMDSL
-197 DWQPGE
+197 DMWQPGE
-203 DGARAALKLF
+203 DGARDALALF
-213 LTQNISGYAERRNL
+213 LSENISGYAERRNL

-248 RIVAETEQANISSDD
+248 RIVAETQAADIKAGDD
-263 GDKFLS
+263 DKFLS

-282 HNPDLRQTC
+282 HNPELAETC
-291 LQEKFEAFPWRHN
+291 LQDKFEAFPWRDD
-304 EADFEAWKSGET
+304 ADAFEAWKLGET

-330 TGYMHNRVRMV
+330 TGYMHNRVRMI

-351 IDWREGERWF
+351 IDWRKGEKWF

-401 KFDADGIYTKTYVP
+401 KFDAEGIYTKTYVP

-428 WTAKGD
+428 WTAKSD
-434 MLAAGEIALGATYPN
+434 MLDTGAISLGDTYPN

-462 ESFKSLS
+462 ESFKSL

>member
-18 NPALE
+18 NPALQ
-23 SAVSSNKAV
+23 SALNGKNAV
-32 IPVYINDDNCGRP
+32 IPVFIDDNDCGRQP
-45 AGTMARWW
+45 GVMGRWW
-53 RDASLA
+53 RDKSLA
-59 KLEQDLRARG
+59 QLNDALKSRG
-69 SRLIYRDGKAET
+69 SRLIFRKGRAQEV
-81 ILPKLAEETGAAAV
+81 LPTLAKQVGATAV
-95 LWNRQYEADI
+95 YWNRQYEADI
-105 VARDTALKATLKDKG
+105 VARDTAIKSRLKEGGID
-120 LKAESFNGSL
+120 AESFNGSL

-147 VFTPFWRACRA
+147 VFTPFWRACCA
-158 LGLKRGLWTAPD
+158 MGLKRGLWNVPDKITAPVQ
-170 KFNAPEGWPHSD
+170 WPQSD
-182 ALPQSAAL
+182 ALPATAPL
-190 PHMDKLQ
+190 DRMDSLSI
-197 DWQPGE
+197 WQPGE
-203 DGARAALKLF
+203 DGARDALALF
-213 LTQNISGYAERRNL
+213 LAQNIAGYAERRNL

-248 RIVAETEQANISSDD
+248 RIVAETEAANIKTDD
-263 GDKFLS
+263 RTKFLS

-282 HNPDLRQTC
+282 HNPELAETC
-291 LQEKFEAFPWRHN
+291 LQNKFEAFPWRDD
-304 EADFEAWKSGET
+304 ADAFEAWKRGET

-330 TGYMHNRVRMV
+330 TGYMHNRVRMI

-351 IDWREGERWF
+351 IDWREGEKWF

-367 ADPANNSASWQW
+367 GDPANNSASWQW

-401 KFDADGIYTKTYVP
+401 KFDANGIYTKTYVP
-415 ELNALSG
+415 ELSALSG

-428 WTAKGD
+428 WTAKSD
-434 MLAAGEIALGATYPN
+434 MLDSGAISLGDTYPN
-449 PIVNHEA
+449 PIINHEA

-462 ESFKSLS
+462 ESFKSL

>member
-18 NPALE
+18 NPALQ
-23 SAVSSNKAV
+23 SALNGKNAV
-32 IPVYINDDNCGRP
+32 TPVFIDDNDCGRQP
-45 AGTMARWW
+45 GVMGRWW
-53 RDASLA
+53 RDKSLA
-59 KLEQDLRARG
+59 QLNDALKSRG
-69 SRLIYRDGKAET
+69 SRLVFRKGRAQEV
-81 ILPKLAEETGAAAV
+81 LPTLAKQVGATAV
-95 LWNRQYEADI
+95 YWNRQYEADI
-105 VARDTALKATLKDKG
+105 VARDTAIKSKLKDSG
-120 LKAESFNGSL
+120 IEAESFNGSL

-147 VFTPFWRACRA
+147 VFTPFWRACCA
-158 LGLKRGLWTAPD
+158 LGLKRGLWD
-170 KFNAPEGWPHSD
+170 APEKISAPAQWPQSD
-182 ALPQSAAL
+182 ALPATAPL
-190 PHMDKLQ
+190 DHMDSLNI
-197 DWQPGE
+197 WQPGE
-203 DGARAALKLF
+203 DGARDALALF
-213 LTQNISGYAERRNL
+213 LAQNIAGYAERRNL

-248 RIVAETEQANISSDD
+248 RIVAETEAANIKTDD
-263 GDKFLS
+263 STKFLS

-282 HNPDLRQTC
+282 HNPELAETC
-291 LQEKFEAFPWRHN
+291 LQNKFEAFPWRN
-304 EADFEAWKSGET
+304 DADAFEAWKRGET

-330 TGYMHNRVRMV
+330 TGYMHNRVRMI

-351 IDWREGERWF
+351 IDWREGEKWF

-415 ELNALSG
+415 ELSALSG

-428 WTAKGD
+428 WTAKSD
-434 MLAAGEIALGATYPN
+434 MLDSGAISLGDTYPN

-462 ESFKSLS
+462 ESFKSL

>member
-18 NPALE
+18 NPALL
-23 SAVSSNKAV
+23 SAMSNNNSV
-32 IPVYINDDNCGRP
+32 TPVFIDDDSCGRQP
-45 AGTMARWW
+45 GAMSQWW
-53 RDASLA
+53 RDRSLHA
-59 KLEQDLRARG
+59 LNGSLEAHG
-69 SRLIYRDGKAET
+69 NRLIYRKGKAAEV
-81 ILPKLAEETGAAAV
+81 LAALADETGADGV
-95 LWNRQYEADI
+95 YWNRQYEADI
-105 VARDTALKATLKDKG
+105 VARDTEIKSLLKDKG
-120 LKAESFNGSL
+120 LDAESFNGSL

-158 LGLKRGLWTAPD
+158 LGLQGVL
-170 KFNAPEGWPHSD
+170 SD
-182 ALPQSAAL
+182 APAHIPQHHTALSSDAIPQSPAL
-190 PHMDKLQ
+190 PEADSLAM
-197 DWQPGE
+197 WQPGE
-203 DGARAALKLF
+203 DGAHKALRLF
-213 LTQNISGYAERRNL
+213 LAQNIADYGERRNL

-248 RIVAETEQANISSDD
+248 RIAAETQSAKAASDD
-263 GDKFLS
+263 ADKFLS
-269 ELGWREF
+269 EIGWREF
-276 SYQLLY
+276 SYQLLF
-282 HNPDLRQTC
+282 HNPQLPATC
-291 LQEKFEAFPWRHN
+291 LQEKFEAFPWRADA
-304 EADFEAWKSGET
+304 EAFDAWKRGET

-330 TGYMHNRVRMV
+330 TGYMHNRVRMI

-351 IDWREGERWF
+351 IDWREGEKWF
-361 WECLVD
+361 WQCLVD

-401 KFDADGIYTKTYVP
+401 KFDAQGVYTKQYIP
-415 ELNALSG
+415 ELSALSG
-422 KTLYAP
+422 KTLFAP
-428 WTAKGD
+428 WTAKSD
-434 MLAAGEIALGATYPN
+434 LLDDHHIALGETYPK
-449 PIVNHEA
+449 PVVNHEA

-462 ESFKSLS
+462 ECFKSL

>member
-18 NPALE
+18 NPALQ
-23 SAVSSNKAV
+23 SALNGNSAV
-32 IPVYINDDNCGRP
+32 IPVFIEDETCGRQ
-45 AGTMARWW
+45 AGSMSRWW
-53 RDASLA
+53 RDNSLA
-59 KLEQDLRARG
+59 KLNNALIKRG
-69 SRLIYRDGKAET
+69 SRLIYRKGKAADV
-81 ILPKLAEETGAAAV
+81 LAALASEVDATSV
-95 LWNRQYEADI
+95 HWNRQYEANI
-105 VARDTALKATLKDKG
+105 VARDTAIKSTLKEDG
-120 LKAESFNGSL
+120 IEAESFNGSL

-147 VFTPFWRACRA
+147 VFTPFWRACCA
-158 LGLKRGLWTAPD
+158 LGLKRGLWD
-170 KFNAPEGWPHSD
+170 APEKISAPAQWPNSD
-182 ALPQSAAL
+182 ALPETAAL
-190 PHMDKLQ
+190 PHMDRL
-197 DWQPGE
+197 DMWQPGE
-203 DGARAALKLF
+203 DGARNALALF
-213 LTQNISGYAERRNL
+213 LSENISGYAERRNL

-248 RIVAETEQANISSDD
+248 RIVAETQAADIKADD

-282 HNPDLRQTC
+282 HNPELAETC
-291 LQEKFEAFPWRHN
+291 LQDKFEAFPWRDD
-304 EADFEAWKSGET
+304 ADAFEAWKLGET

-330 TGYMHNRVRMV
+330 TGYMHNRVRMI

-351 IDWREGERWF
+351 IDWRKGEKWF

-401 KFDADGIYTKTYVP
+401 KFDAEGIYTKTYVP

-428 WTAKGD
+428 WTAKSD
-434 MLAAGEIALGATYPN
+434 MLDSGAISLGDTYPN

-462 ESFKSLS
+462 ESFKSL

>member
-18 NPALE
+18 NPALQ
-23 SAVSSNKAV
+23 SALNGKNAV
-32 IPVYINDDNCGRP
+32 IPVFIDDNDCGRQP
-45 AGTMARWW
+45 GIMGRWW
-53 RDASLA
+53 RDKSLA
-59 KLEQDLRARG
+59 QLNDALKSRG
-69 SRLIYRDGKAET
+69 SRLVFRKGRAQEV
-81 ILPKLAEETGAAAV
+81 LPTLAKQVGATAV
-95 LWNRQYEADI
+95 YWNRQYEADI
-105 VARDTALKATLKDKG
+105 VARDTAIKRTLKEGGID
-120 LKAESFNGSL
+120 AESFNGSL

-147 VFTPFWRACRA
+147 VFTPFWSACCA
-158 LGLKRGLWTAPD
+158 LGLKRGLWNVPDKITAP
-170 KFNAPEGWPHSD
+170 AQWPQSD
-182 ALPQSAAL
+182 ALPATAPL
-190 PHMDKLQ
+190 DHMDSLNI
-197 DWQPGE
+197 WQPGE
-203 DGARAALKLF
+203 DGARDALALF
-213 LTQNISGYAERRNL
+213 LSKNISGYAERRNL

-248 RIVAETEQANISSDD
+248 RIVAETEATNIKTDD
-263 GDKFLS
+263 GTKFLS

-282 HNPDLRQTC
+282 HNPELAETC
-291 LQEKFEAFPWRHN
+291 LQNKFEAFPWRDD
-304 EADFEAWKSGET
+304 ADAFEAWRLGET

-330 TGYMHNRVRMV
+330 TGYMHNRVRMI

-351 IDWREGERWF
+351 IDWREGEKWF

-401 KFDADGIYTKTYVP
+401 KFDADGSYTKTYVP

-428 WTAKGD
+428 WTAKSD
-434 MLAAGEIALGATYPN
+434 MLDSGAISLGDTYPN

-462 ESFKSLS
+462 ESFKSL

>member
-18 NPALE
+18 NPALQ
-23 SAVSSNKAV
+23 SALNGKNAV
-32 IPVYINDDNCGRP
+32 TPVFIDDNDCGRQP
-45 AGTMARWW
+45 GIMGRWW
-53 RDASLA
+53 RDKSLA
-59 KLEQDLRARG
+59 QLNDALKSRG
-69 SRLIYRDGKAET
+69 SRLVFRKGRAQEV
-81 ILPKLAEETGAAAV
+81 LPTLAKQVGATAV
-95 LWNRQYEADI
+95 YWNRQYEADI
-105 VARDTALKATLKDKG
+105 VARDTAIKSKLKDSG
-120 LKAESFNGSL
+120 IEAESFNGSL

-136 VTSKSTGGPFK
+136 VTSKSTGEPFK
-147 VFTPFWRACRA
+147 VFTPFWRACCA
-158 LGLKRGLWTAPD
+158 LGLKRGLWD
-170 KFNAPEGWPHSD
+170 APEKISAPAQWPPSD
-182 ALPQSAAL
+182 ALPATAPL
-190 PHMDKLQ
+190 DHMDSLNI
-197 DWQPGE
+197 WQPGE
-203 DGARAALKLF
+203 DGARDALALF
-213 LTQNISGYAERRNL
+213 LAQNIAGYAERRNL

-248 RIVAETEQANISSDD
+248 RIVAETEATNIKTDD
-263 GDKFLS
+263 GTKFLS

-282 HNPDLRQTC
+282 HNPELAETC
-291 LQEKFEAFPWRHN
+291 LQNKFEAFPWRN
-304 EADFEAWKSGET
+304 DADAFEAWKRGET

-330 TGYMHNRVRMV
+330 TGYMHNRVRMIV
-341 AASFLIKHLL
+341 ASFLIKHLL
-351 IDWREGERWF
+351 IDWREGEKWF

-415 ELNALSG
+415 ELSALSG

-428 WTAKGD
+428 WTAKSD
-434 MLAAGEIALGATYPN
+434 MLDSGAISLGDTYPN

-462 ESFKSLS
+462 ESFKSL

>member
-18 NPALE
+18 NPALQ
-23 SAVSSNKAV
+23 SALHGKNAV
-32 IPVYINDDNCGRP
+32 IPVFIDDNDCGRQP
-45 AGTMARWW
+45 GIMGRWW
-53 RDASLA
+53 RDKSLA
-59 KLEQDLRARG
+59 QLNDALKSRG
-69 SRLIYRDGKAET
+69 SRLIFRKGRAQDV
-81 ILPKLAEETGAAAV
+81 LPTLAKQVGATAV
-95 LWNRQYEADI
+95 YWNRQYEADI
-105 VARDTALKATLKDKG
+105 VARDTAIKSKLKDSG
-120 LKAESFNGSL
+120 IEAESFNGSL

-136 VTSKSTGGPFK
+136 VMSKSTGGPFK
-147 VFTPFWRACRA
+147 VFTPFWRACCA
-158 LGLKRGLWTAPD
+158 LGLKRGLWNVPDKITAP
-170 KFNAPEGWPHSD
+170 AQWPQSD
-182 ALPQSAAL
+182 ALPATAPLDHVDSL
-190 PHMDKLQ
+190 NI
-197 DWQPGE
+197 WQPGE
-203 DGARAALKLF
+203 DGARDALALF
-213 LTQNISGYAERRNL
+213 LSENISGYAERRNL

-248 RIVAETEQANISSDD
+248 RIVAETEAANIKTDD
-263 GDKFLS
+263 GTKFLS

-282 HNPDLRQTC
+282 HNPELAETC
-291 LQEKFEAFPWRHN
+291 LQNKFEAFPWRN
-304 EADFEAWKSGET
+304 DADAFEAWKRGET

-330 TGYMHNRVRMV
+330 TGYMHNRVRMI

-351 IDWREGERWF
+351 IDWREGEKWF

-428 WTAKGD
+428 WTAKSD
-434 MLAAGEIALGATYPN
+434 MLDSGAISLGDTYPN

-462 ESFKSLS
+462 ESFKSL

>member
-18 NPALE
+18 NPALQ
-23 SAVSSNKAV
+23 SALNGKNAV
-32 IPVYINDDNCGRP
+32 TPVFIDDNDCGRQP
-45 AGTMARWW
+45 GIMGRWW
-53 RDASLA
+53 RDKSLA
-59 KLEQDLRARG
+59 QLNDALKSRG
-69 SRLIYRDGKAET
+69 SRLVFRKGRAQEV
-81 ILPKLAEETGAAAV
+81 LPTLAKQVGATAV
-95 LWNRQYEADI
+95 YWNRQYEADI
-105 VARDTALKATLKDKG
+105 VARDTAIKSTLKEGGID
-120 LKAESFNGSL
+120 AESFNGSL

-136 VTSKSTGGPFK
+136 VTSKSTGRPFK
-147 VFTPFWRACRA
+147 VFTPFWSACCA
-158 LGLKRGLWTAPD
+158 LGLKRGLWNVPDKITAP
-170 KFNAPEGWPHSD
+170 AQWPQSD
-182 ALPQSAAL
+182 ALPATAPL
-190 PHMDKLQ
+190 DHMDSL
-197 DWQPGE
+197 DIWQPGE
-203 DGARAALKLF
+203 DGARDALALF
-213 LTQNISGYAERRNL
+213 LAQNIAGYAERRNL

-248 RIVAETEQANISSDD
+248 RIVAETEATNIKTDD
-263 GDKFLS
+263 GTKFLS

-282 HNPDLRQTC
+282 HNPELAETC
-291 LQEKFEAFPWRHN
+291 LQNKFEAFPWRN
-304 EADFEAWKSGET
+304 DADAFEAWKRGET

-330 TGYMHNRVRMV
+330 TGYMHNRVRMIV
-341 AASFLIKHLL
+341 ASFLIKHLL
-351 IDWREGERWF
+351 IDWREGEKWF

-415 ELNALSG
+415 ELSALSG

-428 WTAKGD
+428 WTAKSD
-434 MLAAGEIALGATYPN
+434 MLDSGAISLGDTYPN

-462 ESFKSLS
+462 ESFKSL

>member
-1 MSQHIIVWFRQD
+1 VSQHIIVWFRQD

-23 SAVSSNKAV
+23 SALNSNAAV
-32 IPVYINDDNCGRP
+32 IPVYINDNQCGRQ
-45 AGTMARWW
+45 AGSMGTWW
-53 RDASLA
+53 RDVSLA
-59 KLEQDLRARG
+59 KLDKALSARG
-69 SRLIYRDGKAET
+69 SRLIYRDGKAEKV
-81 ILPKLAEETGAAAV
+81 LPALVEEVGASAV
-95 LWNRQYEADI
+95 FWNRQYEAEI
-105 VARDTALKATLKDKG
+105 IARDTNIKTSLKDKG
-120 LKAESFNGSL
+120 LEAESFNASL

-136 VTSKSTGGPFK
+136 VTAKSTGEPFK
-147 VFTPFWRACRA
+147 VFTPFWRACRV
-158 LGLKRGLWTAPD
+158 LGIKRGLWNVPD
-170 KFNAPEGWPHSD
+170 TIAAPEIWPQSD
-182 ALPQSAAL
+182 TLPQAAPL
-190 PHMDKLQ
+190 AHMDRL
-197 DWQPGE
+197 DEWQPGE
-203 DGARAALKLF
+203 HGARAALDLF

-227 PAEPAT
+227 PSEPAT

-248 RIVAETEQANISSDD
+248 RIVAETENAKIIGED
-263 GDKFLS
+263 GEKFLS

-282 HNPDLRQTC
+282 HNPNLPKTC
-291 LQEKFEAFPWRHN
+291 LQEKFESFPWRN
-304 EADFEAWKSGET
+304 SADDLEAWKLGQT

-351 IDWREGERWF
+351 IDWREGEKWF

-401 KFDADGIYTKTYVP
+401 KFDAEGIYTKTYVP
-415 ELNALSG
+415 ELSALSG
-422 KTLYAP
+422 KALYAP
-428 WTAKGD
+428 WTAKTD
-434 MLAAGEIALGATYPN
+434 MLDSRHIALGDTYPN

-462 ESFKSLS
+462 ESFKSL

>member
-18 NPALE
+18 NPALQNALNGKN
-23 SAVSSNKAV
+23 AVT
-32 IPVYINDDNCGRP
+32 PVFIDDNDCGRQP
-45 AGTMARWW
+45 GIMGRWW
-53 RDASLA
+53 RDKSLA
-59 KLEQDLRARG
+59 QLNDALKSRG
-69 SRLIYRDGKAET
+69 SRLVFRKGRAQEV
-81 ILPKLAEETGAAAV
+81 LPTLAKQVGATAV
-95 LWNRQYEADI
+95 YWNRQYEADI
-105 VARDTALKATLKDKG
+105 VARDTAIKSTLKEGGID
-120 LKAESFNGSL
+120 AESFNGSL

-147 VFTPFWRACRA
+147 VFTPFWSACCA
-158 LGLKRGLWTAPD
+158 LGLKRGLWNVPDKITAP
-170 KFNAPEGWPHSD
+170 AQWPQSD
-182 ALPQSAAL
+182 ALPATAPL
-190 PHMDKLQ
+190 DHMDSLNM
-197 DWQPGE
+197 WQPGE
-203 DGARAALKLF
+203 DGARDALALF
-213 LTQNISGYAERRNL
+213 LTQNIDGYAERRNL

-233 SRLSPHLRWGEISPA
+233 SRLSPHLRWGEISPS
-248 RIVAETEQANISSDD
+248 RIVAETEAANIKADD
-263 GDKFLS
+263 GTKFLS

-282 HNPDLRQTC
+282 HNPELAETC
-291 LQEKFEAFPWRHN
+291 LQNKFEAFPWRDD
-304 EADFEAWKSGET
+304 AQALEAWKRGET

-330 TGYMHNRVRMV
+330 TGYMHNRVRMIV
-341 AASFLIKHLL
+341 ASFLIKHLL
-351 IDWREGERWF
+351 IDWREGEKWF

-401 KFDADGIYTKTYVP
+401 RFDADGIYTKTYVP

-428 WTAKGD
+428 WTAKSD
-434 MLAAGEIALGATYPN
+434 MLDSGAISLGDTYPN

-462 ESFKSLS
+462 ESFKSL